1 MLVEAIREILV
12 RDLNR
17 AADEIG
23 LYATDEAL
31 WQEMPGIANTGGTLA
46 LHLAG
51 NINHF
56 FGAVLGGSGYVRTRD
71 LEFSRREG
79 TREDLASALREA
91 AVVASE
97 ALSGV
102 SDADLDADYPEE
114 FAGKTM
120 KTGWMIIQML
130 THLNYHFGQINYH
143 RRIVDGG

>member
-1 MLVEAIREILV
+1 MITKTIIEILV
-12 RDLNR
+12 RDLDR

-23 LYATDEAL
+23 KYSSDEAL
-31 WQEMPGIANTGGTLA
+31 WRELPGIANTGGTLA

-71 LEFSRREG
+71 LEFSRRDG
-79 TREDLASALREA
+79 TREELASALRKA
-91 AVVASE
+91 AAVASE

-143 RRIVDGG
+143 RRIVDGD